1 LRRGSAARL
10 GVAAL
15 GLPQAVLAGRNVAEA
30 VLWRYRL

>member
-1 LRRGSAARL
+1 
-10 GVAAL
+10 VAAL